1 MGGQEA
7 QVSEQCAEK
16 SEKDL
21 KLGDYEGEIKL
32 SIDLRRMPPASIVS

>member
-16 SEKDL
+16 DL
-21 KLGDYEGEIKL
+21 KLGDYEGEIIL
-32 SIDLRRMPPASIVS
+32 SIDLRGMPPASIVS